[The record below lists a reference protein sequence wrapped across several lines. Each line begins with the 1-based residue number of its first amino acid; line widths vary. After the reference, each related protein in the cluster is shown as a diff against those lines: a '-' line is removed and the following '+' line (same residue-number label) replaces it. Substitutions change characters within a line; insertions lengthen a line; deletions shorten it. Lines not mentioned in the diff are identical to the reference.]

1 MAKGARKS
9 SFHQPIE
16 RKLEMKLVKCYI
28 WSIALFGDETW
39 TLREVDQKYVE
50 SFEMWCWRRMEISWT
65 DRERIEVQWKPLIM
79 ITLGPVLFD
88 NNNWLITLS
97 GGYKN
102 LHYLTQFIITTFY
115 MYKKQQNLFKKL
127 M

>member
-88 NNNWLITLS
+88 NNNRLITLS
-97 GGYKN
+97 G
-102 LHYLTQFIITTFY
+102 
-115 MYKKQQNLFKKL
+115 
-127 M
+127 